1 MNQEAQ
7 MFDIW
12 NIRNVLYIV
21 AHSYSQ
27 EHLIQEDLNVGTS
40 TDICCPNTVNNY
52 NLWLFHSTDVL
63 SFYSDLSIFLSMFL
77 KTSQS

>member
-27 EHLIQEDLNVGTS
+27 EHLIQEDLNVETS